1 MSDGIESQSSA
12 GVKTSKVCQG
22 EARRAPVSTVPA
34 TGKQKIMGLLLCE
47 AEALWTKDVRYLR
60 HITEVLSTSFTFIF
74 TGEGCPLA
82 PKVHEPN
89 C

>member
-12 GVKTSKVCQG
+12 GVKTSKVCEGQ
-22 EARRAPVSTVPA
+22 ARRASVSTAAA
-34 TGKQKIMGLLLCE
+34 TGKQKIMGLLLCG

-60 HITEVLSTSFTFIF
+60 HITVLSTSFTFIF
-74 TGEGCPLA
+74 TGEVCPPA